1 MRLVTLARSLVKE
14 KPGHAYMLLTAV
26 VLVSFGVVGFR
37 IGSSTPSYK
46 VATWCP
52 PAGAGALPEGRA
64 LTGVTGLLAG
74 RINADGTA
82 CFWLSNEGYQPAL
95 MWPPRYSAHGN
106 PLTVYSQNGQ
116 PVATVGRVRESRWRC
131 DGSGRHPQ
139 RACVGLP
146 TNVVTD
152 TRCSVT
158 WWLADG
164 EDASMTVAS
173 GIQPGD
179 TGTSKQKLP

>member
-1 MRLVTLARSLVKE
+1 MLSGCRAASVIPFMRLVTLARSLVKE

-46 VATWCP
+46 VATWSP

-106 PLTVYSQNGQ
+106 PLTVYSKNGQ
-116 PVATVGRVRESRWRC
+116 PVATVGEFVNL
-131 DGSGRHPQ
+131 DG
-139 RACVGLP
+139 A
-146 TNVVTD
+146 VT
-152 TRCSVT
+152 
-158 WWLADG
+158 AP
-164 EDASMTVAS
+164 EDILKEPVLGCPRMSSLILVA
-173 GIQPGD
+173 P
-179 TGTSKQKLP
+179 